1 MAATRA
7 STPTSES
14 ISSPSGTITTQPR
27 IPKYTKPKRDASR
40 TDLSRSRERCNA
52 STSSRQQLRG
62 LGSRKGTSN
71 GKLNL
76 EDDMTVDIHDDGLD
90 ERSLSVSE
98 ESGSSGSGCYET
110 YETLDT
116 SSSGILPQPGTSP
129 YEVPILDLIV
139 SKRKSKDKGTQFL
152 PHQSPRVR

>member
-1 MAATRA
+1 MAATCA

-14 ISSPSGTITTQPR
+14 ISSPSGTVTTQPR
-27 IPKYTKPKRDASR
+27 TPKYTKPKRDASR

-71 GKLNL
+71 WEAES
-76 EDDMTVDIHDDGLD
+76 EDDTAVDIHDDRLD
-90 ERSLSVSE
+90 ERSLSVSD
-98 ESGSSGSGCYET
+98 ESGSSGSGR

-152 PHQSPRVR
+152 PHQSPTVR